1 MLTLPV
7 PSAVRASVPALLAA
21 LAASS
26 ALACGGVQ
34 VGGRTL
40 VAPVARPALPDRP
53 SAPAM
58 PATGSDLG
66 PDHAIMGSNESARG
80 IVAAER
86 LAPAPTT
93 MAARAASGCFVADRR
108 PLDRTPPSDGP
119 VDPWRAVDGGRPR
132 VLPHVLTPSVDREA
146 ARCDAAHDHCLLDC
160 GWIVT
165 TDVTPMTRAPSA
177 TERFATADG
186 FDGLASTDDFVAYR
200 SLPVT
205 RRNLDV
211 GALVLVGD
219 ELPRPGSEW
228 LVGRVESVD
237 WDEGSLH
244 LDGQRRAYD
253 LAHARLAVLGYRRGG
268 EVHDVAGLDDARLAV
283 RADELILPR

>member
-1 MLTLPV
+1 MPTPHA
-7 PSAVRASVPALLAA
+7 PSAVPTSLPALLGA

-26 ALACGGVQ
+26 AMACGGLE

-40 VAPVARPALPDRP
+40 VAPVARPALPDRL
-53 SAPAM
+53 SAPA
-58 PATGSDLG
+58 PTGNGSGVD
-66 PDHAIMGSNESARG
+66 PSQPIMGSNESDRG

-108 PLDRTPPSDGP
+108 PFDRTPPSDGP

-132 VLPHVLTPSVDREA
+132 VLPHVISPSVDRGA
-146 ARCDAAHDHCLLDC
+146 ARCDAAHDHCLRDC
-160 GWIVT
+160 AWIVT

-177 TERFATADG
+177 VERDATADG
-186 FDGLASTDDFVAYR
+186 FDGLAESDAFVAYR

-211 GALVLVGD
+211 GALVLASE
-219 ELPRPGSEW
+219 ELPKPGSEW
-228 LVGRVESVD
+228 LVGRVESID
-237 WDEGSLH
+237 WAEGSVRLE
-244 LDGQRRAYD
+244 GQRRAFE
-253 LAHARLAVLGYRRGG
+253 LAFARRAVLGYGRGG
-268 EVHDVAGLDDARLAV
+268 EVHDLAGLEAAQLTV